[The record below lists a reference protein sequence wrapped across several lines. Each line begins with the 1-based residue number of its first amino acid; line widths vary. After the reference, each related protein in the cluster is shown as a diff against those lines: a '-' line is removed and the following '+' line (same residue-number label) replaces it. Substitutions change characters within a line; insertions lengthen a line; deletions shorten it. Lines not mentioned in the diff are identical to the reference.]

1 METMETMEIMTKQC
15 ALDKGLKR
23 FFTGEPCYRGHIAER
38 LVSSGKCVTCN
49 SEVGKLYYQN
59 HKKDRQLYYQ
69 NHKEDK
75 QLYYQTNKE
84 VILSKQKER
93 KEKTT

>member
-1 METMETMEIMTKQC
+1 MEIITKQY

-23 FFTGEPCYRGHIAER
+23 FFTGDPCYRGHIAER

-49 SEVGKLYYQN
+49 SEIGKLYYQK
-59 HKKDRQLYYQ
+59 HKQDRKSYYQ

-75 QLYYQTNKE
+75 QLYYQNNKE
-84 VILSKQKER
+84 VILKKQNER
-93 KEKTT
+93 RGKTTEI